1 MSLLKYF
8 SWKKATSATKELPY
22 ELPDPSGSLAKEIPS
37 STIAA
42 ANEITAAVLTASKK
56 KKEYVKLT
64 DAQRLQIGKKASE
77 IRKAAAIRFYKSKV
91 PDLGQLLMESTV
103 HKLKNRY
110 NDELKKHNEK
120 LRKRPR

>member
-56 KKEYVKLT
+56 KKKLC
-64 DAQRLQIGKKASE
+64 
-77 IRKAAAIRFYKSKV
+77 
-91 PDLGQLLMESTV
+91 
-103 HKLKNRY
+103 
-110 NDELKKHNEK
+110 
-120 LRKRPR
+120 

>member
-8 SWKKATSATKELPY
+8 SWKKATSTTKELPY

-64 DAQRLQIGKKASE
+64 DAQRLQIGKKASG
-77 IRKAAAIRFYKSKV
+77 IRIAAAIRFYKSKV
-91 PDLGQLLMESTV
+91 PDLGQLLMEPTV
-103 HKLKNRY
+103 RRLKN
-110 NDELKKHNEK
+110 
-120 LRKRPR
+120 